1 MKYKEYIELGF
12 TREDINDRVEMDFS
26 GYTGYFLNYKVIKN
40 VTIEVYYNELN
51 NPKLYIEKEDGK
63 FQIIDLSIEQLHKL
77 VNN

>member
-63 FQIIDLSIEQLHKL
+63 YEIIDLSIQQLHKL